1 MSKQSCIAR
10 VGVRETQ
17 RPGVSK
23 PTISFSF
30 LHSGGF
36 FHEPCFACPSQGCSF
51 FKAASLI
58 GSRLFMEGLSQ
69 VEEIG
74 WGETWR
80 RFQGGMW
87 GLWGYL
93 RKGEEREIERR
104 VAEVQTARWY
114 KNKDRKVHFI
124 NNTAKN
130 ISVDSFV
137 PLSNSFFRIKI
148 QKLNDQV
155 KVYAHLTF

>member
-1 MSKQSCIAR
+1 
-10 VGVRETQ
+10 
-17 RPGVSK
+17 
-23 PTISFSF
+23 
-30 LHSGGF
+30 
-36 FHEPCFACPSQGCSF
+36 
-51 FKAASLI
+51 
-58 GSRLFMEGLSQ
+58 
-69 VEEIG
+69 
-74 WGETWR
+74 
-80 RFQGGMW
+80 MW

-148 QKLNDQV
+148 
-155 KVYAHLTF
+155 